1 MPTPP
6 PSSSIAK
13 AFELLEYLAGAEHPL
28 SLQEVVDGVHL
39 PKPTACRL
47 LRTLHDLGYVSRPAG
62 GRNYLV
68 GPRTARLA
76 ASEPHSAVKA
86 VAGPHL
92 KALHRQFNEATN
104 LATLSGQDVHYLNV
118 LETTQ
123 ALRFTLSP
131 GGVDPY
137 YRTALGRAAAAQL
150 PEEQWQRLLA
160 ETEIEAFTPH
170 TVKTRQALHD
180 CILRARRLGYAEERE
195 ESVEGVSCIATGL
208 HALGFPLAA
217 ISVAVPLPR
226 LTPTRKAAIVR
237 ALKSLSS
244 QKSHA

>member
-1 MPTPP
+1 MSASDSS

-13 AFELLEYLAGAEHPL
+13 AFELLEHLAEAGRAL
-28 SLQEVVDGVHL
+28 SLQEVVESVHL

-76 ASEPHSAVKA
+76 ASDPHAAIKS
-86 VAGPHL
+86 VAFPHL
-92 KALHRQFNEATN
+92 KALHETFNEATN
-104 LATLSGQDVHYLNV
+104 LAVLSGHEVLYLKI

-131 GGVDPY
+131 GGSDPY
-137 YRTALGRAAAAQL
+137 YRTALGRAAAARL

-160 ETEIEAFTPH
+160 QTQIVPLTPR
-170 TVKTRQALHD
+170 TVKTRAALHA
-180 CILRARRLGYAEERE
+180 CILKARRLGYAEEIE
-195 ESVEGVSCIATGL
+195 ESVEGVSCLATDLG
-208 HALGFPLAA
+208 ALGFPEAT
-217 ISVAVPLPR
+217 ISIAVPVQR
-226 LTPTRKAAIVR
+226 LASRRKTAIVK
-237 ALKSLSS
+237 ALKSISRT
-244 QKSHA
+244 